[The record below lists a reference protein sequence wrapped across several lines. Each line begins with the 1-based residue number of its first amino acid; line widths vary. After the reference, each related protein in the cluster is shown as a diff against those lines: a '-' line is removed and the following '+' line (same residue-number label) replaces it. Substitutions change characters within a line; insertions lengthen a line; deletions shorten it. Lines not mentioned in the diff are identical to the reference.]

1 MDEKMKKSGKI
12 IFVALGLLLVLGT
25 GVFNYLNHI
34 PKTEMFG
41 YESMVCCV
49 VAYLF
54 NRAFTKRNELEAII
68 LNFVC
73 ILGVNAVII
82 VPEWTFNNIITAWG
96 WSAIGFLIV
105 CVISFIAR
113 KTKLLA
119 EVDVSAK
126 GNENRRS

>member
-1 MDEKMKKSGKI
+1 MKKTGKI

-25 GVFNYLNHI
+25 GVFNYLNQI
-34 PKTEMFG
+34 SKTEMFG

-49 VAYLF
+49 VVYLF
-54 NRAFTKRNELEAII
+54 NRPFTKRSELEVII

-119 EVDVSAK
+119 EVDASAK
-126 GNENRRS
+126 GNENRSS

>member
-1 MDEKMKKSGKI
+1 MKKSGKI

-25 GVFNYLNHI
+25 GVFNYMNQI
-34 PKTEMFG
+34 YKKEMFG

-49 VAYLF
+49 VVYLF
-54 NRAFTKRNELEAII
+54 NRPFTKRSELEVII

-96 WSAIGFLIV
+96 WSAIGFLVV
-105 CVISFIAR
+105 CAISFIAR
-113 KTKLLA
+113 KTKLMDVENGPA
-119 EVDVSAK
+119 EH
-126 GNENRRS
+126 N

>member
-1 MDEKMKKSGKI
+1 MKKSGKI
-12 IFVALGLLLVLGT
+12 IFVTLGVMLLLGMGL
-25 GVFNYLNHI
+25 FIYLNHI
-34 PKTEMFG
+34 PKAESFG
-41 YESMVCCV
+41 YESMACCV
-49 VAYLF
+49 VVYLF
-54 NRAFTKRNELEAII
+54 NRPFTKRSELEVII

-119 EVDVSAK
+119 ETDASAK
-126 GNENRRS
+126 GNENRSS

>member
-1 MDEKMKKSGKI
+1 
-12 IFVALGLLLVLGT
+12 
-25 GVFNYLNHI
+25 
-34 PKTEMFG
+34 MFG

-49 VAYLF
+49 VVYLF
-54 NRAFTKRNELEAII
+54 NRPFTKRSELEVII

-119 EVDVSAK
+119 EMDASAK
-126 GNENRRS
+126 GNENQS

>member
-1 MDEKMKKSGKI
+1 MKKTGKI
-12 IFVALGLLLVLGT
+12 IFVTLGVMLLLGMGL
-25 GVFNYLNHI
+25 FIYLNHI
-34 PKTEMFG
+34 PKAESFG

-49 VAYLF
+49 VVYLF
-54 NRAFTKRNELEAII
+54 NRPFTKRSELEVII

-119 EVDVSAK
+119 EVDASAK
-126 GNENRRS
+126 GNENRSS

>member
-1 MDEKMKKSGKI
+1 MKKSGKI

-34 PKTEMFG
+34 SKTEMFG

-54 NRAFTKRNELEAII
+54 DRPFTKKGELEVIMFTFI
-68 LNFVC
+68 C
-73 ILGVNAVII
+73 MLGINAVIL

-96 WSAIGFLIV
+96 WSAIGFLVVCAISLIV
-105 CVISFIAR
+105 R
-113 KTKLLA
+113 KTKLLDLENGSA
-119 EVDVSAK
+119 EHNQCPST
-126 GNENRRS
+126 